1 MLRKYYF
8 SSSVIGKKNFAHVD
22 FQTSFPRRRH
32 AVRTNSSEVF
42 DARHT
47 CNTCV
52 SRFFSPRKW
61 KFHFYRWGI
70 FPSSSILKEARDS
83 SERCSKGDRQPPFFH
98 ARRDRLQLRGTRT
111 RTAAIEGTAMAGG
124 SARFREK
131 EGRRRGRGGRKR
143 PRSG

>member
-1 MLRKYYF
+1 MFRNIISLRQF
-8 SSSVIGKKNFAHVD
+8 VIGKKISRMLTLKRPFL
-22 FQTSFPRRRH
+22 RRRH

-42 DARHT
+42 DARHAY
-47 CNTCV
+47 
-52 SRFFSPRKW
+52 RAFFLFIS
-61 KFHFYRWGI
+61 GNSI
-70 FPSSSILKEARDS
+70 SIDGESFP
-83 SERCSKGDRQPPFFH
+83 
-98 ARRDRLQLRGTRT
+98 RRDYLKRGKILDRTLLASVATDSRHSSTLEETGYRLQLRGT